1 MISWLIDDWKRDPLN
16 FTLEFLG
23 ALCFIVLSLYIAI
36 AGNNTVILYIF
47 IVQLM
52 GSSLLIVSSIKRM
65 NINILS
71 INILGFLIASIGLI
85 RITL

>member
-1 MISWLIDDWKRDPLN
+1 MINWLVNDWKRDPIN
-16 FTLEFLG
+16 FTFEFLG

-36 AGNNTVILYIF
+36 AGNSTVILYIF

-71 INILGFLIASIGLI
+71 INVLGFIIATIGLI
-85 RITL
+85 RL

>member
-1 MISWLIDDWKRDPLN
+1 MIKWLVNDWERDPIN
-16 FTLEFLG
+16 FTFEFLG

-36 AGNNTVILYIF
+36 AGNDTVILYIF

-52 GSSLLIVSSIKRM
+52 GSSLLIISSIKRM
-65 NINILS
+65 NVNILS
-71 INILGFLIASIGLI
+71 INILGFLIASVGLI

>member
-1 MISWLIDDWKRDPLN
+1 MITWLIDDWKNDPLN

-36 AGNNTVILYIF
+36 MGNETIILYIF

-71 INILGFLIASIGLI
+71 INILGFLIASVGLI